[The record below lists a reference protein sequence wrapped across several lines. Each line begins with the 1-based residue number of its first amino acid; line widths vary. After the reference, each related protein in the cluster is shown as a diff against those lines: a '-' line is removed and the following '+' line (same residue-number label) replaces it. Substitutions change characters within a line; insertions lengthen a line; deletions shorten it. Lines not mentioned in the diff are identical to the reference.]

1 MRVAS
6 RSAANYILVIILIK
20 SIYIIMK
27 TDTEIRGFIIGLIFI
42 IFIVKIIKRILK
54 IPRPIMNELSTYGMP
69 STRSASLFFI
79 ITYIYLT
86 NKNLKMNTILI
97 LILCVIIACSLKF
110 ILKEHSLIQLLAGGI
125 LGIIIANIVYKITKI
140 YK

>member
-1 MRVAS
+1 
-6 RSAANYILVIILIK
+6 
-20 SIYIIMK
+20 MK